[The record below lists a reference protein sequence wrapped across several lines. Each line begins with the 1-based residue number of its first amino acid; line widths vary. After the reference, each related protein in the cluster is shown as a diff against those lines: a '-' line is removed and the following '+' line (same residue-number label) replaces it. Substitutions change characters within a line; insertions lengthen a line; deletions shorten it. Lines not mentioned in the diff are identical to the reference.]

1 MNQHAI
7 NEREWRRPENWHAGM
22 LGVYSSEQDSRFLV
36 PKRNRYMGW
45 TLNFA
50 HPWAWPIFLA
60 LLLGPL
66 LIVVFSFTAASR

>member
-50 HPWAWPIFLA
+50 HPAARFVLGISVVAMLA
-60 LLLGPL
+60 GLLLG
-66 LIVVFSFTAASR
+66 IRRQ